1 MSRLLLKGGR
11 LVDPASRHDGTA
23 DVLVED
29 GRVVEVGG
37 GLDATGAEVVDCD
50 GLVVCPGLVDLHVHL
65 REPGR
70 EDAETIETGSRAAA
84 LGGYTAVCPMPN
96 TDPVADNAGVVE
108 MVAARGRE
116 VGLVD
121 VFPVGAVTLGQR
133 GSELA
138 ELGAMAR
145 SAARVDCFS
154 DDGRPIREARL
165 LRLALEYARAFD
177 AVIADHAEDASLTDG
192 AQMHEGEVSA
202 VLGLAGWP
210 AAAEEMVVARD
221 LLLAELTGG
230 RLHLCHVSTAG
241 AVELVRAARAR
252 GVRVTAEATPHHFT
266 LTDEAARSY
275 DPVFK
280 VNPPLREKAD
290 VEAVRLGL
298 ADGTLDAIATDHA
311 PHAREDKE
319 VEWATAPPGM
329 LGLETALAVTLTEL
343 VGDPGAG
350 AREPH
355 PPIPGPGTGEPHP
368 PIPTPGT
375 REPHHRPIPGPPNRE
390 GSPAPEG
397 TAPAVHSPA
406 GGRVPEAVH
415 SPSGYLDLATAVE
428 RLTAGP
434 ARCRRVPGHGGPV
447 APGAPANLA
456 VFDPGATWTVD
467 RARLASRARNTPFH
481 GRRLRGRVV
490 HTLLRGVFTVRDGRA
505 TR

>member
-1 MSRLLLKGGR
+1 VKLLLRGGR
-11 LVDPASRHDGTA
+11 LVDPASGHDGVA
-23 DVLVED
+23 DVLLD
-29 GRVVEVGG
+29 GAVVAEVGPG
-37 GLDATGAEVVDCD
+37 VKAAGAKVVDCG
-50 GLVVCPGLVDLHVHL
+50 GLVVCPGFVDLHVHL

-133 GSELA
+133 GAELA

-145 SAARVDCFS
+145 SAAGVDCFS
-154 DDGRPIREARL
+154 DDGHPIREARL

-177 AVIADHAEDASLTDG
+177 AVVADHAEDASLTDG

-202 VLGLAGWP
+202 MLGLAGWP

-230 RLHLCHVSTAG
+230 RLHLCHLSTGG
-241 AVELVRAARAR
+241 AVELVRAAKAR
-252 GVRVTAEATPHHFT
+252 GVRVTAEAAPHHFT
-266 LTDEAARSY
+266 LTDDTVRSY

-290 VEAVRLGL
+290 VEAVRQGL
-298 ADGTLDAIATDHA
+298 ADGTIDAVATDHA

-319 VEWATAPPGM
+319 VEWSAAPPGM
-329 LGLETALAVTLTEL
+329 LGLQTALGLALAEL
-343 VGDPGAG
+343 VGP
-350 AREPH
+350 
-355 PPIPGPGTGEPHP
+355 
-368 PIPTPGT
+368 
-375 REPHHRPIPGPPNRE
+375 
-390 GSPAPEG
+390 
-397 TAPAVHSPA
+397 
-406 GGRVPEAVH
+406 
-415 SPSGYLDLATAVE
+415 GYLELPAAIE

-434 ARCRRVPGHGGPV
+434 ARCRRLPGHGGPV
-447 APGAPANLA
+447 TPGAPANLT
-456 VFDPGATWTVD
+456 VLDPAARWTVD

-481 GRRLRGRVV
+481 GRELTGRVV
-490 HTLLRGVFTVRDGRA
+490 HTLLRGAFTVRDGKAQR
-505 TR
+505 

>member
-1 MSRLLLKGGR
+1 VKRKLLLKGGR
-11 LVDPASRHDGTA
+11 LVDPTTRTDAVG
-23 DVLVED
+23 DVLVDD
-29 GRVVEVGG
+29 GRVAEVGA
-37 GLDATGAEVVDCD
+37 GLEATGAEVVDCD

-133 GSELA
+133 GAELA

-145 SAARVDCFS
+145 SAAAVDCFS

-202 VLGLAGWP
+202 MLGLAGWP

-230 RLHLCHVSTAG
+230 RLHLCHVSTGG
-241 AVELVRAARAR
+241 AVELVRAAKAR
-252 GVRVTAEATPHHFT
+252 GVRVTAEAAPHHFS

-343 VGDPGAG
+343 VA
-350 AREPH
+350 A
-355 PPIPGPGTGEPHP
+355 PGPGSP
-368 PIPTPGT
+368 
-375 REPHHRPIPGPPNRE
+375 EPHHPPIPGPPNRE
-390 GSPAPEG
+390 GSPAGTEG
-397 TAPAVHSPA
+397 ARAVHSPPGGEGARAVHRPPGGEGAPAVHSP
-406 GGRVPEAVH
+406 
-415 SPSGYLDLATAVE
+415 GYLDLATAVE

-456 VFDPGATWTVD
+456 VFDPAATWTAD

-481 GRRLRGRVV
+481 GRELRGRVV

-505 TR
+505 QR

>member
-1 MSRLLLKGGR
+1 
-11 LVDPASRHDGTA
+11 
-23 DVLVED
+23 
-29 GRVVEVGG
+29 
-37 GLDATGAEVVDCD
+37 
-50 GLVVCPGLVDLHVHL
+50 
-65 REPGR
+65 
-70 EDAETIETGSRAAA
+70 
-84 LGGYTAVCPMPN
+84 
-96 TDPVADNAGVVE
+96 

-145 SAARVDCFS
+145 SAAAVDCFS

-165 LRLALEYARAFD
+165 LRFALEYARAFD

-202 VLGLAGWP
+202 MLGLAGWP

-230 RLHLCHVSTAG
+230 RLHLCHVSTGG
-241 AVELVRAARAR
+241 AVELVRAAKAR
-252 GVRVTAEATPHHFT
+252 GVRVTAEAAPHHFT
-266 LTDEAARSY
+266 LTDEAASSY

-343 VGDPGAG
+343 V
-350 AREPH
+350 EP
-355 PPIPGPGTGEPHP
+355 
-368 PIPTPGT
+368 
-375 REPHHRPIPGPPNRE
+375 
-390 GSPAPEG
+390 
-397 TAPAVHSPA
+397 
-406 GGRVPEAVH
+406 
-415 SPSGYLDLATAVE
+415 GYLELATAVE

-434 ARCRRVPGHGGPV
+434 ARCRRLGGHGGPV
-447 APGAPANLA
+447 APGRAGQ
-456 VFDPGATWTVD
+456 PG
-467 RARLASRARNTPFH
+467 RARP
-481 GRRLRGRVV
+481 GRRL
-490 HTLLRGVFTVRDGRA
+490 DGRPGQA
-505 TR
+505 GQPGPQHPLPRPPAPGPGRPHPAPGRLHRPRRPGDPVSRHHGRTP

>member
-11 LVDPASRHDGTA
+11 LVDPASRTDTRA
-23 DVLVED
+23 DVLVDD
-29 GRVVEVGG
+29 GRVAEVGRRPDPG
-37 GLDATGAEVVDCD
+37 GAEVVDCD

-145 SAARVDCFS
+145 SAAAVDCFS
-154 DDGRPIREARL
+154 DDGRPICEARL

-177 AVIADHAEDASLTDG
+177 AVIADHAEDASLTNG

-202 VLGLAGWP
+202 MLGLAGWP

-230 RLHLCHVSTAG
+230 RLHLCHLSTAG
-241 AVELVRAARAR
+241 AVELVRAAKAR
-252 GVRVTAEATPHHFT
+252 GARVTAEAAPHHLT

-280 VNPPLREKAD
+280 VNPPLREKTD

-298 ADGTLDAIATDHA
+298 ADGTIDAIATDHA
-311 PHAREDKE
+311 PHSPVEKE
-319 VEWATAPPGM
+319 LEFENAAFGM
-329 LGLETALAVTLTEL
+329 TGLETALALCLDLVRRGVLSPPALVALLTSRPAATLNL
-343 VGDPGAG
+343 PG
-350 AREPH
+350 
-355 PPIPGPGTGEPHP
+355 GTLAP
-368 PIPTPGT
+368 
-375 REPHHRPIPGPPNRE
+375 
-390 GSPAPEG
+390 GSPADVTVIRPEYAW
-397 TAPAVHSPA
+397 TC
-406 GGRVPEAVH
+406 
-415 SPSGYLDLATAVE
+415 D
-428 RLTAGP
+428 P
-434 ARCRRVPGHGGPV
+434 ARLR
-447 APGAPANLA
+447 
-456 VFDPGATWTVD
+456 
-467 RARLASRARNTPFH
+467 SKSKNTPFG
-481 GRRLRGRVV
+481 GRSLRGKAVLTVV
-490 HTLLRGVFTVRDGRA
+490 GGRIVHQEETLVG
-505 TR
+505 

>member
-1 MSRLLLKGGR
+1 MRTLLKGGR
-11 LVDPASRHDGTA
+11 LIDPATRHDGTA
-23 DVLVED
+23 DVLVAD
-29 GRVVEVGG
+29 GRVVEVGP
-37 GLDATGAEVVDCD
+37 GLDGTGAEVVDCD

-121 VFPVGAVTLGQR
+121 VFPVGAVTLGQK
-133 GSELA
+133 GEELA

-154 DDGRPIREARL
+154 DDGHPIREARL
-165 LRLALEYARAFD
+165 LRFALEYARAFD

-202 VLGLAGWP
+202 MLGLAGWP

-230 RLHLCHVSTAG
+230 RLHLCHVSTGG

-252 GVRVTAEATPHHFT
+252 GARVTAEAAPHHFS

-290 VEAVRLGL
+290 VEAVRQGL

-343 VGDPGAG
+343 VGDPIPERAAPPPSVPGA
-350 AREPH
+350 
-355 PPIPGPGTGEPHP
+355 PG
-368 PIPTPGT
+368 
-375 REPHHRPIPGPPNRE
+375 RE
-390 GSPAPEG
+390 GSPARGEG
-397 TAPAVHSPA
+397 APAVHRPS
-406 GGRVPEAVH
+406 H
-415 SPSGYLDLATAVE
+415 PSGYLDLATAIE
-428 RLTAGP
+428 RLTVGP
-434 ARCRRVPGHGGPV
+434 ARCRRVPGHGGPL

-456 VFDPGATWTVD
+456 VFDPAAAWTVE

-481 GRRLRGRVV
+481 GRELRGRVV
-490 HTLLRGVFTVRDGRA
+490 HTLLRGDFTVRDGRA

>member
-1 MSRLLLKGGR
+1 MTQRTLLRGGR
-11 LVDPASRHDGTA
+11 LVDPASGHDGVA
-23 DVLVED
+23 DVLLD
-29 GRVVEVGG
+29 GGVVAEVGP
-37 GLDATGAEVVDCD
+37 GLEAAGAKRVDCG
-50 GLVVCPGLVDLHVHL
+50 GLVVCPGFVDLHVHL

-133 GSELA
+133 GVELA

-145 SAARVDCFS
+145 SAAAVDCFS
-154 DDGRPIREARL
+154 DDGHPIREARL

-177 AVIADHAEDASLTDG
+177 AVVADHAEDASLTDG

-202 VLGLAGWP
+202 MLGLAGWP

-230 RLHLCHVSTAG
+230 RLHLCHVSTGG
-241 AVELVRAARAR
+241 AVELVRAAKAR
-252 GVRVTAEATPHHFT
+252 GVRVTAEAAPHHFT
-266 LTDEAARSY
+266 LTDEVVRGY

-290 VEAVRLGL
+290 VEAVRQGL
-298 ADGTLDAIATDHA
+298 ADGTIDAIATDHA

-319 VEWATAPPGM
+319 VEWTAAPPGM
-329 LGLETALAVTLTEL
+329 LGLETALGLAVAEL
-343 VGDPGAG
+343 V
-350 AREPH
+350 
-355 PPIPGPGTGEPHP
+355 
-368 PIPTPGT
+368 
-375 REPHHRPIPGPPNRE
+375 
-390 GSPAPEG
+390 AP
-397 TAPAVHSPA
+397 
-406 GGRVPEAVH
+406 
-415 SPSGYLDLATAVE
+415 GYLALPAAIE

-434 ARCRRVPGHGGPV
+434 ARCRRLPGHGGPV
-447 APGAPANLA
+447 TPGAPANLT
-456 VFDPGATWTVD
+456 VLDPAARWTVD

-481 GRRLRGRVV
+481 GRELTGRVV
-490 HTLLRGVFTVRDGRA
+490 HTLLRGAFTVRDGKAQR
-505 TR
+505 

>member
-1 MSRLLLKGGR
+1 MSKRTVLRGGR
-11 LVDPASRHDGTA
+11 LVDPASGHDGVA
-23 DVLVED
+23 DVLLD
-29 GRVVEVGG
+29 GAVVAEVGG
-37 GLDATGAEVVDCD
+37 GLEAAGAKEVDCG
-50 GLVVCPGLVDLHVHL
+50 GLVVCPGFVDLHVHL

-133 GSELA
+133 GAELA

-145 SAARVDCFS
+145 SAAGVDCFS
-154 DDGRPIREARL
+154 DDGHPIREARL

-177 AVIADHAEDASLTDG
+177 AVVADHAEDASLTDG

-202 VLGLAGWP
+202 MLGLAGWP

-230 RLHLCHVSTAG
+230 RLHLCHLSTGG
-241 AVELVRAARAR
+241 AVELVRAAKAR
-252 GVRVTAEATPHHFT
+252 GVRVTAEAAPHHFT
-266 LTDEAARSY
+266 LTDDTVRSY

-290 VEAVRLGL
+290 VEAVRQGL
-298 ADGTLDAIATDHA
+298 ADGTIDAVATDHA

-319 VEWATAPPGM
+319 VEWSAAPPGM
-329 LGLETALAVTLTEL
+329 LGLQTALGLALAEL
-343 VGDPGAG
+343 V
-350 AREPH
+350 EP
-355 PPIPGPGTGEPHP
+355 
-368 PIPTPGT
+368 
-375 REPHHRPIPGPPNRE
+375 
-390 GSPAPEG
+390 
-397 TAPAVHSPA
+397 
-406 GGRVPEAVH
+406 
-415 SPSGYLDLATAVE
+415 GYLELPAAIE

-434 ARCRRVPGHGGPV
+434 ARCRRLPGHGGPV
-447 APGAPANLA
+447 TPGAPANLT
-456 VFDPGATWTVD
+456 VLDPAARWTVD

-481 GRRLRGRVV
+481 GRELTGRVV
-490 HTLLRGVFTVRDGRA
+490 HTLLRGAFTVRDGKAQR
-505 TR
+505 

>member
-1 MSRLLLKGGR
+1 MTQRTLLRGGR
-11 LVDPASRHDGTA
+11 LVDPASGHDGAA
-23 DVLVED
+23 DVLLD
-29 GRVVEVGG
+29 GGVVAEVGP
-37 GLDATGAEVVDCD
+37 GLETAGAKRVDCG
-50 GLVVCPGLVDLHVHL
+50 GLVVCPGFVDLHVHL

-133 GSELA
+133 GVELA

-145 SAARVDCFS
+145 SAAAVDCFS
-154 DDGRPIREARL
+154 DDGHPIREARL

-177 AVIADHAEDASLTDG
+177 AIVADHAEDASLTDG

-202 VLGLAGWP
+202 TLGLAGWP

-230 RLHLCHVSTAG
+230 RLHLCHLSTAN
-241 AVELVRAARAR
+241 AVELVRAAKTR
-252 GVRVTAEATPHHFT
+252 GVRVTAEAAPHHFT
-266 LTDEAARSY
+266 LTDEVVRSY

-298 ADGTLDAIATDHA
+298 ADGTIDAIATDHA

-319 VEWATAPPGM
+319 VEWQAAPPGM
-329 LGLETALAVTLTEL
+329 LGLETALGLALAEL
-343 VGDPGAG
+343 VGP
-350 AREPH
+350 
-355 PPIPGPGTGEPHP
+355 
-368 PIPTPGT
+368 
-375 REPHHRPIPGPPNRE
+375 
-390 GSPAPEG
+390 
-397 TAPAVHSPA
+397 
-406 GGRVPEAVH
+406 
-415 SPSGYLDLATAVE
+415 GYLELPAAIE

-434 ARCRRVPGHGGPV
+434 ARCRRLPGHGGPV
-447 APGAPANLA
+447 TPGAPANLT
-456 VFDPGATWTVD
+456 VLDPAARWTVD
-467 RARLASRARNTPFH
+467 RARLASRSRNTPFH
-481 GRRLRGRVV
+481 GRELTGRVV
-490 HTLLRGVFTVRDGRA
+490 HTLLRGVFTVRDGKAQR
-505 TR
+505 

>member
-1 MSRLLLKGGR
+1 MSRRTVLRGGR
-11 LVDPASRHDGTA
+11 LVDPASGHDGVA
-23 DVLVED
+23 DVLLD
-29 GRVVEVGG
+29 GAVVAEVGA
-37 GLDATGAEVVDCD
+37 GLEAAGAKEVDCG
-50 GLVVCPGLVDLHVHL
+50 GLVVCPGFVDLHVHL

-133 GSELA
+133 GAELA

-145 SAARVDCFS
+145 SAAGVDCFS
-154 DDGRPIREARL
+154 DDGHPIREARL

-177 AVIADHAEDASLTDG
+177 AVVADHAEDASLTDG

-202 VLGLAGWP
+202 MLGLAGWP

-230 RLHLCHVSTAG
+230 RLHLCHLSTGG
-241 AVELVRAARAR
+241 AVELVRAAKAR
-252 GVRVTAEATPHHFT
+252 GVRVTAEAAPHHFT
-266 LTDEAARSY
+266 LTDDTVRSY

-290 VEAVRLGL
+290 VEAVRQGL
-298 ADGTLDAIATDHA
+298 ADGTIDAVATDHA

-319 VEWATAPPGM
+319 VEWSAAPPGM
-329 LGLETALAVTLTEL
+329 LGLQTALGLALAEL
-343 VGDPGAG
+343 VGP
-350 AREPH
+350 
-355 PPIPGPGTGEPHP
+355 
-368 PIPTPGT
+368 
-375 REPHHRPIPGPPNRE
+375 
-390 GSPAPEG
+390 
-397 TAPAVHSPA
+397 
-406 GGRVPEAVH
+406 
-415 SPSGYLDLATAVE
+415 GYLELPAAIE

-434 ARCRRVPGHGGPV
+434 ARCRRLPGHGGPV
-447 APGAPANLA
+447 TPGAPANLT
-456 VFDPGATWTVD
+456 VLDPAARWTVD

-481 GRRLRGRVV
+481 GRELTGRVV
-490 HTLLRGVFTVRDGRA
+490 HTLLRGAFTVRDGKAQR
-505 TR
+505 

>member
-1 MSRLLLKGGR
+1 VTILLRGGR
-11 LVDPASRHDGTA
+11 LVDPASRHDGPA
-23 DVLVED
+23 DVLVD
-29 GRVVEVGG
+29 GDRVAEVGP
-37 GLDATGAEVVDCD
+37 GLDPGGAEVVDCD
-50 GLVVCPGLVDLHVHL
+50 GLVVSPGLVDLHVHL

-121 VFPVGAVTLGQR
+121 VYPVGAVTLGQR
-133 GSELA
+133 GAELA

-202 VLGLAGWP
+202 MLGLAGWP

-230 RLHLCHVSTAG
+230 RLHLCHVSTGG
-241 AVELVRAARAR
+241 AVELVRAAKGR
-252 GVRVTAEATPHHFT
+252 GVRVSAEAGPHHFT

-290 VEAVRLGL
+290 VEAVRQGL

-319 VEWATAPPGM
+319 VEWAAAPPGM
-329 LGLETALAVTLTEL
+329 LGLQTALALTLTEL
-343 VGDPGAG
+343 VGSTGSEGG
-350 AREPH
+350 ARP
-355 PPIPGPGTGEPHP
+355 
-368 PIPTPGT
+368 
-375 REPHHRPIPGPPNRE
+375 
-390 GSPAPEG
+390 
-397 TAPAVHSPA
+397 
-406 GGRVPEAVH
+406 
-415 SPSGYLDLATAVE
+415 GYLDLATAVE
-428 RLTAGP
+428 RLSAGP
-434 ARCRRVPGHGGPV
+434 ARCRRLPGHGGPV

-456 VFDPGATWTVD
+456 VFDPSATWTVD
-467 RARLASRARNTPFH
+467 RAKLASQARNTPFH
-481 GRRLRGRVV
+481 GRELRGRVV
-490 HTLLRGVFTVRDGRA
+490 HTLLRGSFTVRDGEA

>member
-1 MSRLLLKGGR
+1 VRLLLQGGR
-11 LVDPASRHDGTA
+11 LIDPATRADAIS
-23 DVLVED
+23 DVLVDD
-29 GRVVEVGG
+29 GRVAEVGP
-37 GLDATGAEVVDCD
+37 GLEAAGAEVVDCD

-133 GSELA
+133 GAELA

-154 DDGRPIREARL
+154 DDGRPLREARL

-202 VLGLAGWP
+202 MLGLAGWP

-230 RLHLCHVSTAG
+230 RLHLCHVSTGG
-241 AVELVRAARAR
+241 AVELIRAAKAR
-252 GVRVTAEATPHHFT
+252 RVRVTAEAAPHHFS

-343 VGDPGAG
+343 VGDPTRGIS
-350 AREPH
+350 EPH
-355 PPIPGPGTGEPHP
+355 PPGGGAPE
-368 PIPTPGT
+368 
-375 REPHHRPIPGPPNRE
+375 RE
-390 GSPAPEG
+390 GSPTLERG
-397 TAPAVHSPA
+397 TPV
-406 GGRVPEAVH
+406 VH

-428 RLTAGP
+428 RLTVGP

-456 VFDPGATWTVD
+456 VFDPVVTWTVD
-467 RARLASRARNTPFH
+467 RAKLASRARNTPFH
-481 GRRLRGRVV
+481 GRDLRGRVV
-490 HTLLRGVFTVRDGRA
+490 HTLLRGAFTVRDGRA
-505 TR
+505 QR

>member
-1 MSRLLLKGGR
+1 MTLKLLLKGGR
-11 LVDPASRHDGTA
+11 LVDPATRHDGVA
-23 DVLVED
+23 DVLVDD
-29 GRVVEVGG
+29 GRVVEVGA
-37 GLDATGAEVVDCD
+37 GLGAAGAEVVDCD
-50 GLVVCPGLVDLHVHL
+50 GLVACPGLVDLHVHL

-133 GSELA
+133 GVELA

-154 DDGRPIREARL
+154 DDGLPIREARL
-165 LRLALEYARAFD
+165 LRLALEYTRAFD

-202 VLGLAGWP
+202 MLGLAGWP

-221 LLLAELTGG
+221 LLLAQLTGG
-230 RLHLCHVSTAG
+230 RLHLCHVSTGG
-241 AVELVRAARAR
+241 AVELVRAAKAR
-252 GVRVTAEATPHHFT
+252 GVRVTAEAAPHHFT

-290 VEAVRLGL
+290 VEAVRQGL

-319 VEWATAPPGM
+319 VEWAAAPPGM
-329 LGLETALAVTLTEL
+329 LGLQTALALSLTEL
-343 VGDPGAG
+343 VGQADPERSVQTGAG
-350 AREPH
+350 
-355 PPIPGPGTGEPHP
+355 GD
-368 PIPTPGT
+368 T
-375 REPHHRPIPGPPNRE
+375 RP
-390 GSPAPEG
+390 
-397 TAPAVHSPA
+397 
-406 GGRVPEAVH
+406 
-415 SPSGYLDLATAVE
+415 GYLDLPTAVE

-434 ARCRRVPGHGGPV
+434 ARCRRLPGHGGPV

-456 VFDPGATWTVD
+456 VFDPVAAWTVD
-467 RARLASRARNTPFH
+467 RAKLASRARNTPFH
-481 GRRLRGRVV
+481 GRQLRGRVV
-490 HTLLRGVFTVRDGRA
+490 HTLLRGSFTVRDGQAQR
-505 TR
+505 

>member
-1 MSRLLLKGGR
+1 VKRKLLLKGGR
-11 LVDPASRHDGTA
+11 LVDPVTRTDAVS
-23 DVLVED
+23 DVLVDD
-29 GRVVEVGG
+29 GRVAEVGA
-37 GLDATGAEVVDCD
+37 GLEVAGAEVIDCD

-70 EDAETIETGSRAAA
+70 EDAETVETGSRAAA

-133 GSELA
+133 GAELA

-145 SAARVDCFS
+145 SAAAVDCFS

-202 VLGLAGWP
+202 MLGLAGWP

-230 RLHLCHVSTAG
+230 RLHLCHVSTGG
-241 AVELVRAARAR
+241 AVELVRAAKVR
-252 GVRVTAEATPHHFT
+252 GVRVTAEAAPHHFS

-343 VGDPGAG
+343 VGDP
-350 AREPH
+350 
-355 PPIPGPGTGEPHP
+355 
-368 PIPTPGT
+368 TPGAPV
-375 REPHHRPIPGPPNRE
+375 PHRAIPGPPDRE
-390 GSPAPEG
+390 GSPTPERG
-397 TAPAVHSPA
+397 AAVVHSPA
-406 GGRVPEAVH
+406 G
-415 SPSGYLDLATAVE
+415 YLELATAVE
-428 RLTAGP
+428 RLTSGP

-456 VFDPGATWTVD
+456 VFDPAATWTVD

-481 GRRLRGRVV
+481 GRELRGRVV
-490 HTLLRGVFTVRDGRA
+490 HTLLRGGFTVRDGRA
-505 TR
+505 QR

>member
-1 MSRLLLKGGR
+1 MSKRTLLRAGR
-11 LVDPASRHDGTA
+11 LVDPASGHDGVA
-23 DVLVED
+23 DVLLD
-29 GRVVEVGG
+29 GAVVAEVGP
-37 GLDATGAEVVDCD
+37 GLEAAGAKEVDCG
-50 GLVVCPGLVDLHVHL
+50 GLVVCPGFVDLHVHL

-145 SAARVDCFS
+145 SAAGVDCFS
-154 DDGRPIREARL
+154 DDGHPIREARL

-177 AVIADHAEDASLTDG
+177 AVVADHAEDASLTDG

-202 VLGLAGWP
+202 MLGLAGWP

-230 RLHLCHVSTAG
+230 RLHLCHLSTGG
-241 AVELVRAARAR
+241 AVELVRAAKAR
-252 GVRVTAEATPHHFT
+252 GVRVTAEAAPHHFT
-266 LTDEAARSY
+266 LTDDAARSY

-290 VEAVRLGL
+290 VEAVRQGL
-298 ADGTLDAIATDHA
+298 ADGTIDAVATDHA

-319 VEWATAPPGM
+319 VEWSAAPPGM
-329 LGLETALAVTLTEL
+329 LGLQTALGLALAEL
-343 VGDPGAG
+343 VGP
-350 AREPH
+350 
-355 PPIPGPGTGEPHP
+355 
-368 PIPTPGT
+368 
-375 REPHHRPIPGPPNRE
+375 
-390 GSPAPEG
+390 
-397 TAPAVHSPA
+397 
-406 GGRVPEAVH
+406 
-415 SPSGYLDLATAVE
+415 GYLELPAAIE

-434 ARCRRVPGHGGPV
+434 ARCRRLPGHGGPV
-447 APGAPANLA
+447 TPGAPANLT
-456 VFDPGATWTVD
+456 VLDPAAHWTVD

-481 GRRLRGRVV
+481 GRELTGRVV
-490 HTLLRGVFTVRDGRA
+490 HTLLRGAFTVRDGEAQR
-505 TR
+505 

>member
-1 MSRLLLKGGR
+1 MTRKLLLKGGR
-11 LVDPASRHDGTA
+11 LIDPASRTDTRA
-23 DVLVED
+23 DVLVDD
-29 GRVVEVGG
+29 GRVAEVGP
-37 GLDATGAEVVDCD
+37 GLDPGGAEVVDCD

-145 SAARVDCFS
+145 SAAAVDCFS

-202 VLGLAGWP
+202 
-210 AAAEEMVVARD
+210 

-241 AVELVRAARAR
+241 AVELVRAAKAR
-252 GVRVTAEATPHHFT
+252 GVRVTAEAAPHHFA

-290 VEAVRLGL
+290 LEAVRLGL
-298 ADGTLDAIATDHA
+298 ADATVDAIATDHA

-343 VGDPGAG
+343 V
-350 AREPH
+350 
-355 PPIPGPGTGEPHP
+355 
-368 PIPTPGT
+368 
-375 REPHHRPIPGPPNRE
+375 E
-390 GSPAPEG
+390 G
-397 TAPAVHSPA
+397 
-406 GGRVPEAVH
+406 
-415 SPSGYLDLATAVE
+415 GYLDLATAVE
-428 RLTAGP
+428 RLTTGP
-434 ARCRRVPGHGGPV
+434 ARCRRLPGHGGPV

-456 VFDPGATWTVD
+456 VLDPAATWTVD

-481 GRRLRGRVV
+481 GRQLRGRAV
-490 HTLLRGVFTVRDGRA
+490 HTLLRGGFTVRDGRA